1 MMKQLTV
8 SYYNEYLNKNN
19 RVAQYLHRE
28 SVGTMQ
34 SSMLKT
40 TINVIHHSMQL

>member
-8 SYYNEYLNKNN
+8 SYYNEYINKNN
-19 RVAQYLHRE
+19 RVAQYLHRD
-28 SVGTMQ
+28 SVGTIQ

-40 TINVIHHSMQL
+40 TIKVIHYSMQF